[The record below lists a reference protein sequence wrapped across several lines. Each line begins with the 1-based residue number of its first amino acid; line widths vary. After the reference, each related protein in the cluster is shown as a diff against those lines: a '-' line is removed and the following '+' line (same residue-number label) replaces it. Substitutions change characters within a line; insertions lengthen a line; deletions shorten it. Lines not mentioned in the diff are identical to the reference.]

1 MNEADYEQAVATYYD
16 ALYAF
21 GFSLA
26 GNEDDACELTQ
37 ETCCRLL
44 TKGSQLRDPSKV
56 KSWLFT
62 TLYRVFLGWKDR
74 RARLPHFE
82 ISSVEGELPVITPEH
97 VDVLR
102 DDAIRDALLE
112 LEEHYRTPVMLFY
125 MNDHSYEEI
134 AEILDVPIGTV
145 MSRLSRAKGLLREG
159 LCRPQCEGDLGQRM
173 ACAFEDS
180 FRESSPATVIIGSD
194 CPSLTPEILT
204 AAFESLKTNPVV
216 FGPATDGGYYL
227 IGLTRPVPELFRGV
241 AWGTEAVLA
250 QSIEILARNG
260 NKPSMLNSLADLDRP
275 EDLPA

>member
-21 GFSLA
+21 GYSLA

-37 ETCCRLL
+37 ETYCRLL
-44 TKGSQLRDPSKV
+44 TKGSQLRDTSKV

-112 LEEHYRTPVMLFY
+112 LEEHYRTPLTLFY
-125 MNDHSYEEI
+125 MNDHSYDEI
-134 AEILDVPIGTV
+134 ADILNVPIGTV
-145 MSRLSRAKGLLREG
+145 MSRLSRAKSLLRERLVARAIG
-159 LCRPQCEGDLGQRM
+159 VESESKILP
-173 ACAFEDS
+173 FE
-180 FRESSPATVIIGSD
+180 R
-194 CPSLTPEILT
+194 
-204 AAFESLKTNPVV
+204 KTNSAP
-216 FGPATDGGYYL
+216 
-227 IGLTRPVPELFRGV
+227 
-241 AWGTEAVLA
+241 
-250 QSIEILARNG
+250 
-260 NKPSMLNSLADLDRP
+260 
-275 EDLPA
+275 